1 MFDWLDI
8 HFLGDGGLP
17 GSVVLHVSH
26 NPGLVALSFIIAVFA
41 SFTAILA
48 ERRSEASAPGFPRAA
63 WMLLC
68 AVALGCGIWSMH
80 FIGMLAYEVPVL
92 VLYDWVPTLVSM
104 AIAVAASFVAIAW
117 VNRGRQPLLEI
128 PVAGSLMG
136 LGIVFMHYV
145 GMSAMRSGVAVV
157 YEGSFFLRSVA
168 FAIVAA
174 TAALAMVRY
183 AHSEQK
189 LREFVIQVFAALLMG
204 GAMVGMHFTA
214 MAGTVLYSQVGISQ
228 LPATVGVNVALAVA
242 ISAVIIAIMLSA
254 IVVGRLGRRLSEEE
268 ALLQQT
274 VFHYDQIIENVPD
287 GIVIVD
293 GAGTIQKC
301 NRAARRL
308 FELGE
313 NVSEMP
319 IITDLVPRFSTFLAG
334 QAELPSPQFLE
345 MEARS
350 SLGREF
356 PVEISVSEVEEE
368 DSDCLVLVTRD
379 VSARKRVE
387 NHIRKLLEENKR
399 LAATDMLTGLP
410 NRRYLL
416 EAINK
421 ELSRCKRYGHDLSI
435 LVIDI
440 DFFKQINDTFGHS
453 SGDDALKVMARVIRE
468 IARGSDLFCRF
479 GGEEFLVALPETS
492 AVQAGRVAERLR
504 ERLEAT
510 LVKVVREEELR
521 MTCSIGVAQWFPGD
535 LFDDTLA
542 AGDRAL
548 YQAKRNGRNQVV
560 VADREYRVADP
571 ADRRRKPEEKAA
583 DLESEGKVIPFGKQP
598 TPKSPPG

>member
-8 HFLGDGGLP
+8 HFLGDAGLP
-17 GSVVLHVSH
+17 GAIVLEASH
-26 NPGLVALSFIIAVFA
+26 NTGLVILSFIIAVFA
-41 SFTAILA
+41 SFTAIVA
-48 ERRSEASAPGFPRAA
+48 ERRSEASGEGFARAA

-68 AVALGCGIWSMH
+68 AVALGCGVWSMH
-80 FIGMLAYEVPVL
+80 FIGMLAYEIPVL
-92 VLYDWVPTLVSM
+92 VLYEWIPTLGSLV
-104 AIAVAASFVAIAW
+104 IAVATSYAAIAL
-117 VNRGRQPLLEI
+117 VNRGRRPLIEI
-128 PVAGSLMG
+128 PLGGALMG

-157 YEGSFFLRSVA
+157 YEGSFFMRSVA

-174 TAALAMVRY
+174 TAALALVRY
-183 AHSEQK
+183 ARSEQR
-189 LREFVIQVFAALLMG
+189 LREFVIQVLAALLMG

-214 MAGTVLYSQVGISQ
+214 IAGTVLHTQVGISQ
-228 LPATVGVNVALAVA
+228 LPAAVGVNVALAVA

-254 IVVGRLGRRLSEEE
+254 VIVGRLGRKLSEEE
-268 ALLQQT
+268 ELLQRT
-274 VFHYDQIIENVPD
+274 VFHYDRIIENVPD
-287 GIVIVD
+287 GIVIVN
-293 GAGTIQKC
+293 GTGSIQKC

-313 NVSEMP
+313 DLSGMP
-319 IITDLVPRFSTFLAG
+319 RITDLVPRFSTFLAG

-356 PVEISVSEVEEE
+356 PVEISVSEVDDENN
-368 DSDCLVLVTRD
+368 DCLVLVTRD

-453 SGDDALKVMARVIRE
+453 SGDDALKVMARIIRE

-504 ERLEAT
+504 ERLENT
-510 LVKVVREEELR
+510 VIKTVREEDLR
-521 MTCSIGVAQWFPGD
+521 MTCSVGVAQWFPGD

-560 VADREYRVADP
+560 VADREYRVQDP

-583 DLESEGKVIPFGKQP
+583 ALESDGKVIPFGKQP
-598 TPKSPPG
+598 PKTPPT